1 MSKCFSP
8 AATICC
14 FDWSEGSKTFSSLLH
29 LMLPLHFFNIVIFLT
44 VYTLAVTSQPSNACM
59 TKHSSH
65 NSSLNLLFAYSISQ
79 IFVSCF
85 TFEFY
90 SHVRNTGCDVETLWL
105 SREIKRSISSPVWVV
120 VILRY
125 FQARLSEVSRVLHHY
140 PCLTQM
146 SDLKSCWYK
155 ISMKLCLVC

>member
-1 MSKCFSP
+1 MLHLEKCSSFSDFSPLLPITMSKCFSP
-8 AATICC
+8 AARISC

-29 LMLPLHFFNIVIFLT
+29 LILSLHFFNIVIFLF

-79 IFVSCF
+79 IFVSRF

-90 SHVRNTGCDVETLWL
+90 SHVRNTGCDV
-105 SREIKRSISSPVWVV
+105 
-120 VILRY
+120 
-125 FQARLSEVSRVLHHY
+125 
-140 PCLTQM
+140 
-146 SDLKSCWYK
+146 
-155 ISMKLCLVC
+155 KLCDRVEKSKD